1 MIPLLAAGINHWQK
15 PTPEYNEYPI
25 SKELLG
31 RYYDVV
37 DTPEEADFAIVSIRT
52 PFGHWGYV
60 KPEEGQSEGH
70 YQPISPYTAVEPYG
84 LLPCQ
89 LPADMKTVEEQ
100 CEDVPRDM
108 RCYTDSEGNTYDFAY
123 GLNWRGRIMDR
134 RVKKY
139 QNYEYE

>member
-1 MIPLLAAGINHWQK
+1 MSFGVSNNALLDIISGAA
-15 PTPEYNEYPI
+15 
-25 SKELLG
+25 
-31 RYYDVV
+31 
-37 DTPEEADFAIVSIRT
+37 
-52 PFGHWGYV
+52 
-60 KPEEGQSEGH
+60 
-70 YQPISPYTAVEPYG
+70 EPYD

-123 GLNWRGRIMDR
+123 GLNWKGQINDR

-139 QNYEYE
+139 YGNSPVPR